1 MADDASVAEEVARL
15 YGLAPEAFVAER
27 NATAKAWKKAARSED
42 AATLAA
48 LRKPS
53 VVEDAV
59 NRAARRS
66 PAVVDRWFRALHDAG
81 DAQSATIGGAKPEAL
96 RSALAELRAA
106 TAALVDAAAEA
117 IGDTTK
123 RTAIEA
129 LVRSTSVAG
138 AEQVRSGVVGSAV
151 VVDDEL
157 FAGAPEPPPR
167 AERQGSAPHAAQRA
181 RNTHAVAVEAVADEE
196 PVLAQ
201 PQPDAAALERRRRL
215 EADRGEL
222 EHRLVG
228 SERDVETARV
238 ARAAARA
245 KLDSSE
251 RELAAAE
258 QAHSVV
264 RSELAA
270 VIDQLGERP

>member
-1 MADDASVAEEVARL
+1 VADDASVAEEVARL

-27 NATAKAWKKAARSED
+27 NAAAKARKKAARTED

-66 PAVVDRWFRALHDAG
+66 PAVVDRWFRALRDAD

-129 LVRSTSVAG
+129 LVRSTTVAG

-151 VVDDEL
+151 VVNDEL

-167 AERQGSAPHAAQRA
+167 AKRQGSAPHAAKGPATRPTAASSSNDSLAPSTTSRQ
-181 RNTHAVAVEAVADEE
+181 HAS
-196 PVLAQ
+196 P
-201 PQPDAAALERRRRL
+201 ALRHERSWIRPSASSRRRSRCT
-215 EADRGEL
+215 R
-222 EHRLVG
+222 
-228 SERDVETARV
+228 
-238 ARAAARA
+238 
-245 KLDSSE
+245 
-251 RELAAAE
+251 
-258 QAHSVV
+258 
-264 RSELAA
+264 
-270 VIDQLGERP
+270 

>member
-1 MADDASVAEEVARL
+1 VADDASVAEEVARL

-27 NATAKAWKKAARSED
+27 NAAAKARKKAARTED

-66 PAVVDRWFRALHDAG
+66 PAVVDRWFRALRDAD
-81 DAQSATIGGAKPEAL
+81 DAQSATI
-96 RSALAELRAA
+96 
-106 TAALVDAAAEA
+106 VDAAAEA

-129 LVRSTSVAG
+129 LVRSTTVAG

-151 VVDDEL
+151 VVNDEL

-167 AERQGSAPHAAQRA
+167 AKRQGSAPHAAKGPATRPTAASSSNDSLAPSTTSRQ
-181 RNTHAVAVEAVADEE
+181 HAS
-196 PVLAQ
+196 P
-201 PQPDAAALERRRRL
+201 ALRHERSWIRPSASSRRRSRCT
-215 EADRGEL
+215 R
-222 EHRLVG
+222 
-228 SERDVETARV
+228 
-238 ARAAARA
+238 
-245 KLDSSE
+245 
-251 RELAAAE
+251 
-258 QAHSVV
+258 
-264 RSELAA
+264 
-270 VIDQLGERP
+270 